1 MSENKP
7 ENAGTP
13 GSPSSPAPSGANA
26 GVPSSAAP
34 GVPTPGTTPVEPAAS
49 LPPSHEDAIQSPM
62 KDIAAKSAGEGATAS
77 ASPVLPVAPA
87 TGTAR
92 STSLPDDAS
101 ANAHLASTPS
111 EAAEEAAVRS
121 STDDPDSASAVT
133 PTDPQSARQRDA
145 AEARSSAA
153 ASTAKQEAAV
163 HERDARHGRGHSE
176 SVTSTNAEPAA
187 ATKTVPPVAPT
198 LASSDPIAGELTT
211 TIEAEDVAATE
222 ADAAPASRPAGAPPP
237 GFGAAPDFTAT
248 NPPPPNAL
256 PPSPPRYL
264 KQNDSAWTVFGRII
278 AARARQLFDRAG
290 QRITQRTLRIGVS
303 ARIFHPEPGAKGLR
317 GKTLQYLEES
327 IAHWVMSRDV
337 LVFMIPTVGHQGML
351 HPSNI
356 RLRDYAK
363 HLDGLLLQGGAD
375 VSPQSYAEAAT
386 SHEWPGD
393 RVRDMYELELLHEF
407 IESGKPVLGVCRGCQ
422 LINVAFGGTLY
433 QDIAT
438 DVPTAGAHVNENYDQ
453 HRHGIHFPDGST
465 LVNMFPGRRDAIV
478 NSIHHQAVKTLGRD
492 LNIEAVSASDGIIEA
507 VRYRR
512 APFVMGVQWHPE
524 FHRAGGPELLDCTP
538 LLDTFLRVARETRF

>member
-1 MSENKP
+1 MSENKSSNP
-7 ENAGTP
+7 GTP
-13 GSPSSPAPSGANA
+13 GTGSPAADSSGSIPGSHSPAVPPASSQNSANIPA
-26 GVPSSAAP
+26 AAQPGRTASAAERASTDAP
-34 GVPTPGTTPVEPAAS
+34 ESASTVEPVDTPKAQRDDVAEARVSAARATSAQETAAREITSASGSAANKTLDAKGSLAAEVENATEAQAAETAEAKTAEAKIAGATESVAPPPASS
-49 LPPSHEDAIQSPM
+49 LPPEF
-62 KDIAAKSAGEGATAS
+62 T
-77 ASPVLPVAPA
+77 
-87 TGTAR
+87 
-92 STSLPDDAS
+92 
-101 ANAHLASTPS
+101 
-111 EAAEEAAVRS
+111 
-121 STDDPDSASAVT
+121 
-133 PTDPQSARQRDA
+133 
-145 AEARSSAA
+145 
-153 ASTAKQEAAV
+153 
-163 HERDARHGRGHSE
+163 
-176 SVTSTNAEPAA
+176 
-187 ATKTVPPVAPT
+187 
-198 LASSDPIAGELTT
+198 
-211 TIEAEDVAATE
+211 
-222 ADAAPASRPAGAPPP
+222 
-237 GFGAAPDFTAT
+237 AAPDFGTFR
-248 NPPPPNAL
+248 PPPV
-256 PPSPPRYL
+256 PPDTPDAKAPPAYL
-264 KQNDSAWTVFGRII
+264 RQSDSAWSVFGRVMK
-278 AARARQLFDRAG
+278 ARARQIFDRAG

-375 VSPQSYAEAAT
+375 VSPQSYTEAAT
-386 SHEWPGD
+386 RHEWPGD

-438 DVPTAGAHVNENYDQ
+438 DVPTAGVHVNDQYDQ
-453 HRHGIHFPDGST
+453 HRHPIRFPDGST
-465 LVNMFPGRRDAIV
+465 LVNMFPGHREALV
-478 NSIHHQAVKTLGRD
+478 NSIHHQAVKTIGRD
-492 LNIEAVSASDGIIEA
+492 LNIEAVSAHDGIIEA

-524 FHRAGGPELLDCTP
+524 FHRAGGDELLDCTP

>member
-7 ENAGTP
+7 ENAGEP
-13 GSPSSPAPSGANA
+13 GSPSSPSATPTPSTPSGA
-26 GVPSSAAP
+26 
-34 GVPTPGTTPVEPAAS
+34 TPGASKPDITPPEPAVS
-49 LPPSHEDAIQSPM
+49 LPLSHEDSIQSPI
-62 KDIAAKSAGEGATAS
+62 KD
-77 ASPVLPVAPA
+77 VV
-87 TGTAR
+87 
-92 STSLPDDAS
+92 
-101 ANAHLASTPS
+101 TPS
-111 EAAEEAAVRS
+111 PAAGEAAVRS
-121 STDDPDSASAVT
+121 STDDPQSASTVT
-133 PTDPQSARQRDA
+133 PTDSQTAQQRDA

-153 ASTAKQEAAV
+153 TSTAQQEAAV
-163 HERDARHGRGHSE
+163 HER
-176 SVTSTNAEPAA
+176 AA
-187 ATKTVPPVAPT
+187 AK
-198 LASSDPIAGELTT
+198 AGH
-211 TIEAEDVAATE
+211 AATS
-222 ADAAPASRPAGAPPP
+222 PASRPGTFEGSEPLASESSEPADDAALTEKAEKAAARPAGSPPP
-237 GFGAAPDFTAT
+237 GFGAAPDFTAS

-375 VSPQSYAEAAT
+375 VSPQSYAEQAT

-422 LINVAFGGTLY
+422 LINVAFGGSLY

-438 DVPTAGAHVNENYDQ
+438 DVPTAGAHVNEHYDQ

-465 LVNMFPGRRDAIV
+465 LANMFPGRRDAIV

>member
-7 ENAGTP
+7 ENAGKPGAPPSPSASPSGETP
-13 GSPSSPAPSGANA
+13 GASKPDITLADPA
-26 GVPSSAAP
+26 V
-34 GVPTPGTTPVEPAAS
+34 S
-49 LPPSHEDAIQSPM
+49 LPISHEDSIQSPIKDVM
-62 KDIAAKSAGEGATAS
+62 KPTGSSGPHKTSTALS
-77 ASPVLPVAPA
+77 GDS
-87 TGTAR
+87 
-92 STSLPDDAS
+92 S
-101 ANAHLASTPS
+101 ANAP
-111 EAAEEAAVRS
+111 AAEEATVRA
-121 STDDPDSASAVT
+121 STDDPESASTVT
-133 PTDPQSARQRDA
+133 RADPQTTGQRDA

-153 ASTAKQEAAV
+153 ASTAQQEATVHEREARDVRHAAVHPTTLVSSEPIAGQVTAPAEEAAV
-163 HERDARHGRGHSE
+163 TEE
-176 SVTSTNAEPAA
+176 AA
-187 ATKTVPPVAPT
+187 A
-198 LASSDPIAGELTT
+198 SSARRAG
-211 TIEAEDVAATE
+211 
-222 ADAAPASRPAGAPPP
+222 SPPP
-237 GFGAAPDFTAT
+237 GFGAAPDFTAS

-264 KQNDSAWTVFGRII
+264 KHNDSAWTVFGRII

-327 IAHWVMSRDV
+327 VAHWVMSRDV

-375 VSPQSYAEAAT
+375 VSPQSYAEAVS

-438 DVPTAGAHVNENYDQ
+438 EVPTAGAHVNENYDQ

-465 LVNMFPGRRDAIV
+465 LMNMFPGQRDAIV

-524 FHRAGGPELLDCTP
+524 FHRAGGAELLDCTP

>member
-7 ENAGTP
+7 ENAGKP
-13 GSPSSPAPSGANA
+13 GSPSSPSATPTPSTSSTPSGA
-26 GVPSSAAP
+26 
-34 GVPTPGTTPVEPAAS
+34 TPGASKPDVLPPEPAVT
-49 LPPSHEDAIQSPM
+49 LPLSHEDSIQSPI
-62 KDIAAKSAGEGATAS
+62 KDVVTPSA
-77 ASPVLPVAPA
+77 ASP
-87 TGTAR
+87 
-92 STSLPDDAS
+92 
-101 ANAHLASTPS
+101 
-111 EAAEEAAVRS
+111 AAEEAAARS
-121 STDDPDSASAVT
+121 STDDPDSASTVT
-133 PTDPQSARQRDA
+133 PTDAQTARQRDA

-153 ASTAKQEAAV
+153 ASTAQQEAEV
-163 HERDARHGRGHSE
+163 HERAARKAGQAYKTPATRPSTLGSSE
-176 SVTSTNAEPAA
+176 P
-187 ATKTVPPVAPT
+187 
-198 LASSDPIAGELTT
+198 LAGELS
-211 TIEAEDVAATE
+211 
-222 ADAAPASRPAGAPPP
+222 APADEAALTANEEKTEEAAASARRAGSPPP

-264 KQNDSAWTVFGRII
+264 KQSDSAWTVFGRII

-375 VSPQSYAEAAT
+375 VSPQSYAEQAT

-422 LINVAFGGTLY
+422 LINVAFGGTL
-433 QDIAT
+433 
-438 DVPTAGAHVNENYDQ
+438 VSG
-453 HRHGIHFPDGST
+453 HRHRCADRRRARQRAIRSASARHS
-465 LVNMFPGRRDAIV
+465 FPGWLDARQHV
-478 NSIHHQAVKTLGRD
+478 PGPARSDRQLDPPSGGQDARPRSEYRGGVG
-492 LNIEAVSASDGIIEA
+492 SDGIIEA

>member
-1 MSENKP
+1 P
-7 ENAGTP
+7 
-13 GSPSSPAPSGANA
+13 
-26 GVPSSAAP
+26 
-34 GVPTPGTTPVEPAAS
+34 
-49 LPPSHEDAIQSPM
+49 
-62 KDIAAKSAGEGATAS
+62 ATA
-77 ASPVLPVAPA
+77 
-87 TGTAR
+87 
-92 STSLPDDAS
+92 
-101 ANAHLASTPS
+101 
-111 EAAEEAAVRS
+111 
-121 STDDPDSASAVT
+121 
-133 PTDPQSARQRDA
+133 QQRDA
-145 AEARSSAA
+145 AEARASAA
-153 ASTAKQEAAV
+153 ASTAQQEAAV
-163 HERDARHGRGHSE
+163 HQQREAERAK
-176 SVTSTNAEPAA
+176 PAA
-187 ATKTVPPVAPT
+187 TQAGSGSAAGSASATTGATAAKP
-198 LASSDPIAGELTT
+198 ASGNASP
-211 TIEAEDVAATE
+211 
-222 ADAAPASRPAGAPPP
+222 AAPGTRGATGSPPP
-237 GFGAAPDFTAT
+237 GFGAAPDFGAS

-256 PPSPPRYL
+256 PPTPPRYL
-264 KQNDSAWTVFGRII
+264 KQTDSAWSVFGRII
-278 AARARQLFDRAG
+278 AARARRLFDRAG

-337 LVFMIPTVGHQGML
+337 LVFMIPTVGHEGML

-375 VSPQSYAEAAT
+375 VSPQSYAEQASSA
-386 SHEWPGD
+386 EWPGD

-438 DVPTAGAHVNENYDQ
+438 DVPTAGIHVNEHYDQ

-465 LVNMFPGRRDAIV
+465 LANMFPGRRDAIV

>member
-7 ENAGTP
+7 DHAGQP
-13 GSPSSPAPSGANA
+13 GSPSSPSASPAPEPEPSGASPRLSELA
-26 GVPSSAAP
+26 
-34 GVPTPGTTPVEPAAS
+34 EPAAS
-49 LPPSHEDAIQSPM
+49 IPLSHEDAIQSPV
-62 KDIAAKSAGEGATAS
+62 KDTMTPPAATSANKPA
-77 ASPVLPVAPA
+77 APA
-87 TGTAR
+87 M
-92 STSLPDDAS
+92 
-101 ANAHLASTPS
+101 TPP
-111 EAAEEAAVRS
+111 AEEAAVRS
-121 STDDPDSASAVT
+121 STDHPGSAAAAT
-133 PTDPQSARQRDA
+133 PADTQTAQQRDA
-145 AEARSSAA
+145 VEARSSAA
-153 ASTAKQEAAV
+153 ASVARQEAAV
-163 HERDARHGRGHSE
+163 HENEARRAGAHA
-176 SVTSTNAEPAA
+176 VNP
-187 ATKTVPPVAPT
+187 
-198 LASSDPIAGELTT
+198 ASSLESSEPVDGELITAT
-211 TIEAEDVAATE
+211 DDATVVEEAQ
-222 ADAAPASRPAGAPPP
+222 ASTARRAGSPPP
-237 GFGAAPDFTAT
+237 GFGAAPDFSAS

-264 KQNDSAWTVFGRII
+264 KHNDSAWTVFGRII

-375 VSPQSYAEAAT
+375 VSPQSYAEQAF

-465 LVNMFPGRRDAIV
+465 LTNMFPGRRDAIV

>member
-1 MSENKP
+1 MSENNSDNAGIPGAPSKAGVP
-7 ENAGTP
+7 GAPSPSTSQPGAAGTP
-13 GSPSSPAPSGANA
+13 PAPT
-26 GVPSSAAP
+26 
-34 GVPTPGTTPVEPAAS
+34 PTP
-49 LPPSHEDAIQSPM
+49 
-62 KDIAAKSAGEGATAS
+62 AK
-77 ASPVLPVAPA
+77 
-87 TGTAR
+87 
-92 STSLPDDAS
+92 
-101 ANAHLASTPS
+101 
-111 EAAEEAAVRS
+111 
-121 STDDPDSASAVT
+121 
-133 PTDPQSARQRDA
+133 
-145 AEARSSAA
+145 AA
-153 ASTAKQEAAV
+153 ASTDAPESASNVTPENAAAAQRRETEQARASAAQATAQQEAA
-163 HERDARHGRGHSE
+163 AR
-176 SVTSTNAEPAA
+176 VQTVVTNAERAA
-187 ATKTVPPVAPT
+187 ATAASPAVP
-198 LASSDPIAGELTT
+198 GG
-211 TIEAEDVAATE
+211 AT
-222 ADAAPASRPAGAPPP
+222 AAPVGGEPDGTLGAGAVDPSAKGSPPP
-237 GFGAAPDFTAT
+237 GFGAAPDFGAY
-248 NPPPPNAL
+248 NPPPASAY
-256 PPSPPRYL
+256 PPAPPAYL
-264 KQNDSAWTVFGRII
+264 RQSDSAWSVFGRIV

-290 QRITQRTLRIGVS
+290 RRITQRTLRIGVS

-375 VSPQSYAEAAT
+375 VSPQSYAEVAT
-386 SHEWPGD
+386 RPEWPGD

-433 QDIAT
+433 QDIAS
-438 DVPTAGAHVNENYDQ
+438 DVPTAGVHVNEHYDQ
-453 HRHGIHFPDGST
+453 HRHSVHFPEGST
-465 LVNMFPGRRDAIV
+465 LVNMFPGRREAIV
-478 NSIHHQAVKTLGRD
+478 NSIHHQAVNQLGRD
-492 LNIEAVSASDGIIEA
+492 LNIEAVSATDGIIEA